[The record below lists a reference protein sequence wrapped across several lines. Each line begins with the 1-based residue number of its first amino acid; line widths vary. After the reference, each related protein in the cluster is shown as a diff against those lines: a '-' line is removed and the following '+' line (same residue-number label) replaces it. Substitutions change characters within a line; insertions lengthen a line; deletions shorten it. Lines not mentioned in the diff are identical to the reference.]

1 MPFSFSRFLKLL
13 VLLILLSGGV
23 LFWLREDR
31 APRDFQQKSG
41 VLVRDG
47 ENEYALDSQSALSIG
62 EFLLQAGFG
71 LSPED
76 AVFPAPELP
85 LTSGIRIQIRRS
97 HEFRLAVD
105 ERQETRKS
113 LAATVDEALAEA
125 GVVLDDDDI
134 VAPPRQAAVSQGMA
148 IKVTR
153 VEITEEVQEKSLAF
167 QTETREDS
175 ELSWRKKI
183 VTTKG
188 EKGIERSVYRV
199 SRHDGREVNRK
210 LLERTVTKE
219 PVTEVVTQGT
229 YVKTGKSHSGGASWY
244 AHTGTLAA
252 ANPWLPFGSYVR
264 VTNKENGKSVIV
276 KINDRGPF
284 GAGRIIDLDKV
295 AFQEI
300 ASLGTGVIDV
310 KMEEIVN

>member
-1 MPFSFSRFLKLL
+1 MLL
-13 VLLILLSGGV
+13 AFLSGGIF
-23 LFWLREDR
+23 FWLREER
-31 APRDFQQKSG
+31 LPSDFQQKSG

-47 ENEYALDSQSALSIG
+47 KSDYVFNNQSAASIG
-62 EFLLQAGFG
+62 EFLSQAGFE
-71 LSPED
+71 LSLED
-76 AVFPAPELP
+76 EVFPAPDLP
-85 LTSGIRIQIRRS
+85 LSSGMSIQIRRA

-113 LAATVDEALAEA
+113 LAATVGEALAEA
-125 GVVLDDDDI
+125 GVALDDDDI
-134 VAPPRQAAVSQGMA
+134 VSPSRQAVVSQGIA
-148 IKVTR
+148 IRVTR
-153 VEITEEVQEKSLAF
+153 VEITEEVEERALAF
-167 QTETREDS
+167 KTETREDS

-183 VTTKG
+183 VTQKG
-188 EKGIERSVYRV
+188 EKGVERSTYRV
-199 SRHDGREVNRK
+199 SRHDGKEVNRK
-210 LLERTVTKE
+210 LLERAVTKE

-264 VTNKENGKSVIV
+264 VTNRENGKSVIV

-284 GAGRIIDLDKV
+284 GRGRIIDLDKV

-300 ASLGTGVIDV
+300 ASLGAGVIDV